1 MAAIST
7 FDVIIIGGGG
17 SGLAAAVSAA
27 ERGCKVLLLEKQI
40 QLGGTTGVAVGPFA
54 WFAGCLHPFIPRFI
68 VNAFIHRLMVTW
80 QHPENALFD
89 DGAILINV
97 QGKRFCDETKWP
109 EREISI
115 ANQKDKLAFILL
127 NERLIERYSTWP
139 HYISTAPRIVYAYAP
154 DYLKLRPDIAF
165 ASTL

>member
-1 MAAIST
+1 M
-7 FDVIIIGGGG
+7 
-17 SGLAAAVSAA
+17 
-27 ERGCKVLLLEKQI
+27 
-40 QLGGTTGVAVGPFA
+40 
-54 WFAGCLHPFIPRFI
+54 
-68 VNAFIHRLMVTW
+68 W

-127 NERLIERYSTWP
+127 NERLVERYSTWP
-139 HYISTAPRIVYAYAP
+139 HYISTAPRIFYAYAP